1 MRVPLT
7 AVSLLLVACGGAP
20 AELDDPGAD
29 ETEFEIEPPTV
40 DDTLPPVLELRPL
53 EIQEDTAGIGVLI
66 AADPEGGP
74 IRWRVADLPRHGR
87 LDLDAVGGTYVY
99 TPDPDYYGDDVFG
112 LTVFDEKNA
121 MASGVVDV
129 RILPDNDAPVAQ
141 DLGPLFVR
149 TGGTLASRLV
159 GLDVD
164 GDALTWSL
172 TTDAQGGEVVV
183 EPLTG
188 DFVYTPDDGF
198 EGVDSFSVVA
208 SDGALQSEL
217 GVVTLE
223 VFANEAPVLVGMGP
237 LVTAED
243 QIVTSNVVGF
253 DPDGDPMLFIVA
265 TPPLH
270 GSVTLSGVTGAFAY
284 TPAPDFN
291 GADEFELVATDGILD
306 SAPLVVDVEV
316 TPVNDAPYIVPA
328 PLTVTAG
335 QTGSVV
341 LDVVDPEGDATV
353 LTIVV
358 APQHGSASI
367 DPGPDT
373 LSYTP
378 DDGYTGPDTL
388 VVAASDGLLTSQ
400 RVIPIDVL

>member
-29 ETEFEIEPPTV
+29 EADFGDQPPTV
-40 DDTLPPVLELRPL
+40 DDNLPPVLELRSL
-53 EIQEDTAGIGVLI
+53 ELQEDTAGIGALV

-74 IRWRVADLPRHGR
+74 VRWRVTAPPRHGR
-87 LDLDAVGGTYVY
+87 LDLDEDGGTYLY
-99 TPDPDYYGDDVFG
+99 TPDPDYYGDDAFG
-112 LTVFDEKNA
+112 LTVYDEENA
-121 MASGVVDV
+121 SASGVVDV

-149 TGGTLASRLV
+149 TGGTLASQLL
-159 GLDVD
+159 GQDVD

-172 TTDAQGGEVVV
+172 TAEAQGGDVVV

-188 DFVYTPDDGF
+188 EFVYTPDEGF
-198 EGVDSFSVVA
+198 EGVDTFSVVA
-208 SDGALQSEL
+208 SDGALQSEK

-223 VFANEAPVLVGMGP
+223 VFANEAPILVGMGP

-243 QIVTSNVVGF
+243 QIVTANVVGF
-253 DPDGDPMLFIVA
+253 DPDGDPMLFVVA

-270 GSVTLSGVTGAFAY
+270 GNVTLSGVTGAFAY

-306 SAPLVVDVEV
+306 SAPLLIDVEV
-316 TPVNDAPYIVPA
+316 TPVNDAPFLAPA
-328 PLTVTAG
+328 QLTVHAG
-335 QTGSVV
+335 QTGSVA
-341 LDVVDPEGDATV
+341 LTVVDPEGDATT

-358 APQHGSASI
+358 EPQHGSASI
-367 DPGPDT
+367 TPGSPT
-373 LSYTP
+373 LTYTP

-388 VVAASDGLLTSQ
+388 VVDASDGFLSSQ
-400 RVIPIDVL
+400 RVVPIDVL